1 MALPAPGPKSTA
13 VVTGASSGIGEQLA
27 RQLAGRGHNVVLIAR
42 SEDVLARLAEELS
55 SEHGVQADVVAA
67 DLADEAAREGAVGMV
82 ERLELDVEILVNS
95 AGFGVYEPF
104 AESDHAREMEQV
116 RLLVD
121 APTDLTHRW
130 LPGMVARKRGAI
142 INLSSTAGFQPLPYN
157 AGYAAAKAHTL
168 LLSEALHTEVKEFGV
183 TVTAVCPGPVK
194 SGFQAAS
201 DAAFADKL
209 PKATWVPADRVAAA
223 ALKAADKGKRS
234 VVPGGPHV
242 KLFFGPNR
250 YMPTPLVLAVSKRL
264 MKA

>member
-42 SEDVLARLAEELS
+42 SEDVLTRLAEELS

-67 DLADEAAREGAVGMV
+67 DLADEAARERAVGMV

-130 LPGMVARKRGAI
+130 LPAMVARKRGAI

-201 DAAFADKL
+201 DAGFADKL
-209 PKATWVPADRVAAA
+209 PKATWVPADRVAAK

-234 VVPGGPHV
+234 VVPGGLHV

>member
-1 MALPAPGPKSTA
+1 LALPAPDPGSTA
-13 VVTGASSGIGEQLA
+13 VVTGASSGIGEQIA
-27 RQLAGRGHNVVLIAR
+27 RQLAAGGHNVVLVAR
-42 SEDVLARLAEELS
+42 SENLLDAIAQELS
-55 SEHGVQADVVAA
+55 SEHGVQAHVIAA
-67 DLADEAAREGAVGMV
+67 DLSDAEARDLAVGKI

-104 AESDHAREMEQV
+104 AESPHEREMEQV
-116 RLLVD
+116 RLLVE

-194 SGFQAAS
+194 TGFQAAS
-201 DAAFADKL
+201 DPGFADKL
-209 PKATWVPADRVAAA
+209 PKGTWVPADKVAAK
-223 ALKAADKGKRS
+223 ALRAADRGKRS
-234 VVPGGPHV
+234 VVPGGLGV

-264 MKA
+264 MRS